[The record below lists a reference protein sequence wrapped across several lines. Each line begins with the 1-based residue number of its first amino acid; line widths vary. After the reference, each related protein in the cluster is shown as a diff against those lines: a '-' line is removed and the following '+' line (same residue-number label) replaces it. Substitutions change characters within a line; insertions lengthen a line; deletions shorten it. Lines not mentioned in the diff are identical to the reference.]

1 MRYFLII
8 FIFITSCTKQD
19 LKTEVI
25 DINKKMTFEEFRVL
39 IENNGNIKDYP
50 NIDSLAKYRQC
61 LTRTRP

>member
-1 MRYFLII
+1 MRNFLFII
-8 FIFITSCTKQD
+8 FFVLISCSKD

-50 NIDSLAKYRQC
+50 NID
-61 LTRTRP
+61 

>member
-1 MRYFLII
+1 MRYFLITI

-50 NIDSLAKYRQC
+50 NIDFCKKNLI
-61 LTRTRP
+61 

>member
-1 MRYFLII
+1 MRFFLMMLIFLI
-8 FIFITSCTKQD
+8 SCSKQN

-50 NIDSLAKYRQC
+50 DID
-61 LTRTRP
+61 

>member
-8 FIFITSCTKQD
+8 IFIFLNSCSKQD
-19 LKTEVI
+19 LKTEAI

-50 NIDSLAKYRQC
+50 DIDWWKKNLI
-61 LTRTRP
+61 